1 MKSSLMSEIDVALAQ
16 VNVVLSVIEVKLS
29 ECPDVKSK
37 SPILP
42 RLGNI
47 LLKMEGIVSQHLI
60 DSSPDPNMSWDDTGH
75 NVWYHEEE
83 EDFVSDVFK
92 EEDVVKEEDVGAL
105 SKSNIN

>member
-1 MKSSLMSEIDVALAQ
+1 MMQSSLMSEIDVALAE

-47 LLKMEGIVSQHLI
+47 LSRMEGIVSQHLF
-60 DSSPDPNMSWDDTGH
+60 DTSPDPNMSWDDTSHAG
-75 NVWYHEEE
+75 
-83 EDFVSDVFK
+83 
-92 EEDVVKEEDVGAL
+92 
-105 SKSNIN
+105 NIMDNRVNFNHG